1 MQLGRDFVRA
11 LKQITQERNLPL
23 EVISSGLEAAM
34 ISAYRKYRGGNQN
47 VEVFVALESGEVS
60 ICEVRQI
67 VEKVSEK
74 DTEISIEEAVR
85 SGFNDVAL
93 GDIVRVE
100 VEPEKFGRI
109 AAQTA
114 RQVII
119 QRLKDAERQVIFE
132 EFSDKIGDM
141 VNGVIFKSEN
151 DQVLVSL
158 NDRTEAILPR
168 EERIVG
174 ESYPLGNRMKFF
186 LVEVRQTTR
195 GPRIVVSRSH
205 PALLRKLL
213 ELEIPEIREG
223 TIEIREIVRESGA
236 RAKVAVS
243 TLDSNVD
250 PVGACIGNAGSR
262 IKSISKE
269 LGGERIDVVVW
280 NSDPLLFIRNALSP
294 ARVVKVEPV
303 LEQERSAQVFVRP
316 DHLSLA
322 IGKAGQNVR
331 LAARLTKWKI
341 DIKVLEP
348 EKLPTLQDLFEDLN
362 LNDGE
367 DTCET
372 ESLDQPSVSGQEPV

>member
-1 MQLGRDFVRA
+1 
-11 LKQITQERNLPL
+11 
-23 EVISSGLEAAM
+23 
-34 ISAYRKYRGGNQN
+34 
-47 VEVFVALESGEVS
+47 
-60 ICEVRQI
+60 
-67 VEKVSEK
+67 
-74 DTEISIEEAVR
+74 
-85 SGFNDVAL
+85 
-93 GDIVRVE
+93 
-100 VEPEKFGRI
+100 
-109 AAQTA
+109 
-114 RQVII
+114 
-119 QRLKDAERQVIFE
+119 
-132 EFSDKIGDM
+132 
-141 VNGVIFKSEN
+141 
-151 DQVLVSL
+151 
-158 NDRTEAILPR
+158 
-168 EERIVG
+168 
-174 ESYPLGNRMKFF
+174 MKFF

-195 GPRIVVSRSH
+195 GPKIVVSRSH
-205 PALLRKLL
+205 PGLLRKLL

-303 LEQERSAQVFVRP
+303 LEQERSVQVFVRP

-348 EKLPTLQDLFEDLN
+348 ERLPTLQDLFEDLIDPEEEEQC
-362 LNDGE
+362 LRTG
-367 DTCET
+367 
-372 ESLDQPSVSGQEPV
+372 LDPENGKDQEPA

>member
-47 VEVFVALESGEVS
+47 VEVYVALESGEVS

-67 VEKVSEK
+67 VERVSEK
-74 DTEISIEEAVR
+74 DTEISIEDAVR

-174 ESYPLGNRMKFF
+174 ESYPLGSRMKFF

-262 IKSISKE
+262 IKSISNE

-294 ARVVKVEPV
+294 ARVIKVEPV

-362 LNDGE
+362 FNDGE

-372 ESLDQPSVSGQEPV
+372 ESPDQPSASGQEPV